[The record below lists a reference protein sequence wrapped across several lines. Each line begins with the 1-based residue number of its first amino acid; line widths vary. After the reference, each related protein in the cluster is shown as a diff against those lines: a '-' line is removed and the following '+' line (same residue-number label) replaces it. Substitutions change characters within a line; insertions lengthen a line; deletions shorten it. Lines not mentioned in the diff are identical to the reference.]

1 MHINLVC
8 VVCVLCKEY
17 AVHTYRL
24 MYVRMYIC
32 TYFGGEVSGGAGG
45 EGAQAQGMDMV
56 KRDGPDWRDDR
67 LGERSGT
74 KSSGTRES
82 TSATCPSLV
91 QVASEASPQRAD
103 DIRGDGSSQT
113 LPESEWHPVGQEV
126 GDRLCVQSHMEHH
139 ESFNPVLVGKMVLV
153 SLQNTEYHQAT
164 GVLGRPKADSTA
176 DNTGMAMVVI
186 RAVESLHHVMLMLAV
201 NFRTGSSYRA

>member
-1 MHINLVC
+1 
-8 VVCVLCKEY
+8 
-17 AVHTYRL
+17 
-24 MYVRMYIC
+24 MYI
-32 TYFGGEVSGGAGG
+32 GGEVSGGAGG